1 MKKRQK
7 KKAQATAIVMPLE
20 KNLKWINRLAK
31 FLCSAN
37 HDTHE
42 EQSKKVAD
50 SDQQNLTDFDLCDLS
65 QETNL
70 WNPHLPSV

>member
-20 KNLKWINRLAK
+20 KNVKWIDHVANL
-31 FLCSAN
+31 LCSAN
-37 HDTHE
+37 HGTHE

-50 SDQQNLTDFDLCDLS
+50 SDQ
-65 QETNL
+65 
-70 WNPHLPSV
+70 

>member
-20 KNLKWINRLAK
+20 KNLKWINRLANL
-31 FLCSAN
+31 LCSAN

-50 SDQQNLTDFDLCDLS
+50 SDQ
-65 QETNL
+65 
-70 WNPHLPSV
+70 